1 MKIFWATLSLFCVT
15 STLVANAEQTA
26 EGYLDQYL
34 EENKE
39 NLSQKE
45 IDLFSKYRE
54 EIISIL
60 GISLNNSPEIRI
72 EDFLANALE
81 DASNAMTAT
90 MNGDWMWFGAFPWVY
105 SSKYESWL
113 YLYPNLDVSI
123 YGENGYTRK
132 DSNYSTKMKW
142 VWVVR
147 EDDSFLSYWNDP
159 QQSRFAYS
167 NDEKAWLHFKQSKGD
182 ELLSFSV
189 DTERWGVFGK
199 EIFEWIHLYAYQLP
213 EQRNLT
219 IKNIEMKGGSILSLS
234 NPIYSMEMELHAS
247 TRPRRDDGFSL
258 EGEAEQQE
266 QLNDADAGR
275 SAKSE
280 GAENNGSA
288 TLGDLADQGLISP
301 TDKNALVAVD
311 AINAAG
317 GLFAEKTS
325 GEAGI
330 TNPSSGN

>member
-1 MKIFWATLSLFCVT
+1 V
-15 STLVANAEQTA
+15 VANEEQTA
-26 EGYLDQYL
+26 EEFLDQYL
-34 EENKE
+34 EENSGV
-39 NLSQKE
+39 LSEEVLQYYSEYRKYFVQ
-45 IDLFSKYRE
+45 IDIDVLQLIVWNIHQSLE
-54 EIISIL
+54 EPIKTYS
-60 GISLNNSPEIRI
+60 
-72 EDFLANALE
+72 
-81 DASNAMTAT
+81 
-90 MNGDWMWFGAFPWVY
+90 GDWMWFGAFPWVY

-113 YLYPNLDVSI
+113 YLYSNLDVSI
-123 YGENGYTRK
+123 YGENGYSRK

-159 QQSRFAYS
+159 LQSRFAYS

-182 ELLSFSV
+182 ELLSYSV
-189 DTERWGVFGK
+189 DAQRWGVFGK
-199 EIFEWIHLYAYQLP
+199 EIFEWIQLYAYQLP
-213 EQRNLT
+213 DQRNLT
-219 IKNIEMKGGSILSLS
+219 IKNIQMRGGSILSLS
-234 NPIYSMEMELHAS
+234 NPIYSMELHES

-266 QLNDADAGR
+266 QKNDAVAG
-275 SAKSE
+275 SSG
-280 GAENNGSA
+280 GA
-288 TLGDLADQGLISP
+288 LAEQVGKISP
-301 TDKNALVAVD
+301 TDENALVAME

>member
-1 MKIFWATLSLFCVT
+1 MKLIKSLVSLFCA
-15 STLVANAEQTA
+15 TLTVVANEEQTA
-26 EGYLDQYL
+26 EEFLDQYL
-34 EENKE
+34 EENSGV
-39 NLSQKE
+39 LSEEVLQY
-45 IDLFSKYRE
+45 YRE
-54 EIISIL
+54 YRKYFVQIDIDVLQLIVWN
-60 GISLNNSPEIRI
+60 IHQSLEEPIKTYS
-72 EDFLANALE
+72 
-81 DASNAMTAT
+81 
-90 MNGDWMWFGAFPWVY
+90 GDWMWFGAFPWVY

-113 YLYPNLDVSI
+113 YLYSNLDVSI
-123 YGENGYTRK
+123 YGENGYSRK

-159 QQSRFAYS
+159 LQSRFAYS

-280 GAENNGSA
+280 GADNNGSA

>member
-1 MKIFWATLSLFCVT
+1 V
-15 STLVANAEQTA
+15 VANEEQTA
-26 EGYLDQYL
+26 EEFLDQYL
-34 EENKE
+34 EENSGV
-39 NLSQKE
+39 LSEEVLQY
-45 IDLFSKYRE
+45 YRE
-54 EIISIL
+54 YRKYFVQIDIDVLQLIVWN
-60 GISLNNSPEIRI
+60 IHQSLEEPIKTYS
-72 EDFLANALE
+72 
-81 DASNAMTAT
+81 
-90 MNGDWMWFGAFPWVY
+90 GDWMWFGAFPWVY

-113 YLYPNLDVSI
+113 YLYSNLDVSI
-123 YGENGYTRK
+123 YGENGYSRK

-159 QQSRFAYS
+159 LQSRFAYS

-280 GAENNGSA
+280 GADNNGSA

>member
-1 MKIFWATLSLFCVT
+1 MKLIKSLVSLFCA
-15 STLVANAEQTA
+15 TLTVVANEEQTA
-26 EGYLDQYL
+26 EEFLDQYL
-34 EENKE
+34 EENSGV
-39 NLSQKE
+39 LSEEVLQY
-45 IDLFSKYRE
+45 YRE
-54 EIISIL
+54 NRKYFVQIDIDVLQLIVWN
-60 GISLNNSPEIRI
+60 IHQSLEEPIKTYS
-72 EDFLANALE
+72 
-81 DASNAMTAT
+81 
-90 MNGDWMWFGAFPWVY
+90 GDWMWFGAFPWVY

-113 YLYPNLDVSI
+113 YLYSNLDVSI
-123 YGENGYTRK
+123 YGENGYSRK

-159 QQSRFAYS
+159 LQSRFAYS

-182 ELLSFSV
+182 ELLSYSV
-189 DTERWGVFGK
+189 DAQRWGVFGK
-199 EIFEWIHLYAYQLP
+199 EIFEWIQLYAYQLP

-219 IKNIEMKGGSILSLS
+219 IKNIQMMGGSILSLS
-234 NPIYSMEMELHAS
+234 NPIYSMELHAS

-266 QLNDADAGR
+266 QLNDAGAG
-275 SAKSE
+275 SSG
-280 GAENNGSA
+280 GA
-288 TLGDLADQGLISP
+288 LAEQVGKISP
-301 TDKNALVAVD
+301 ADENALVAME

>member
-1 MKIFWATLSLFCVT
+1 MKLIKSLVSLFCA
-15 STLVANAEQTA
+15 TLTVVANEEQTA
-26 EGYLDQYL
+26 EEFLDQYL
-34 EENKE
+34 EENSGV
-39 NLSQKE
+39 LSEEVLQY
-45 IDLFSKYRE
+45 YRE
-54 EIISIL
+54 YRKYFVQIDIDVLQLIVWN
-60 GISLNNSPEIRI
+60 IHQSLEEPIKTYS
-72 EDFLANALE
+72 
-81 DASNAMTAT
+81 
-90 MNGDWMWFGAFPWVY
+90 GDWMWFGAFPWVY

-113 YLYPNLDVSI
+113 YLYSNLDVSI
-123 YGENGYTRK
+123 YGENGYSRK

-159 QQSRFAYS
+159 LQSRFAYS